1 MEPYTQAAN
10 VCTSAPQSEHS
21 SAVRTIQLLT
31 IAWMGVELAV
41 ALAVGIRA
49 RSISLTAFGI
59 DSGVELLS
67 AFVVL
72 RRFRLGPGAEKTA
85 ARINAVL
92 LYALGGYI
100 LGTSAISLFSKHL
113 QPESSVV
120 GIFLLIAAAIVMPLL
135 GAAKKRLAIT
145 TKSGALKADAAQ
157 SNLCA
162 YMAWIALAGLVLNAL
177 FHVPWADSVAA
188 LFLLP
193 LILREA
199 NEARKGEVCE
209 C

>member
-1 MEPYTQAAN
+1 MIGARYAQVQMRAARNRTHQLERNYSKDMEPSTQAAN
-10 VCTSAPQSEHS
+10 VCTPAPHSEHS
-21 SAVRTIQLLT
+21 SAVRTIQLLS

-41 ALAVGIRA
+41 ALAAGIRA

-113 QPESSVV
+113 KPDSSVV

-135 GAAKKRLAIT
+135 GAAKNVSQSQR
-145 TKSGALKADAAQ
+145 KA
-157 SNLCA
+157 
-162 YMAWIALAGLVLNAL
+162 G
-177 FHVPWADSVAA
+177 H
-188 LFLLP
+188 
-193 LILREA
+193 
-199 NEARKGEVCE
+199 
-209 C
+209 